1 MRREDESARD
11 KGETTRQD
19 RPRDSDLS
27 DSFSRVPEC
36 TTTGDNGA
44 AELQNRAMDTL
55 LQLGATVE
63 SATNVVDKI
72 RGSDE

>member
-1 MRREDESARD
+1 MKAREIRSRLKGKVEPELLVCLTALAES
-11 KGETTRQD
+11 
-19 RPRDSDLS
+19 LS
-27 DSFSRVPEC
+27 AQQQEIM
-36 TTTGDNGA
+36 A
-44 AELQNRAMDTL
+44 LAELQNRAMDTL

>member
-1 MRREDESARD
+1 MKAREIKERLQGKADPEIVNWLTALAES
-11 KGETTRQD
+11 
-19 RPRDSDLS
+19 LS
-27 DSFSRVPEC
+27 AQQQEIM
-36 TTTGDNGA
+36 A
-44 AELQNRAMDTL
+44 LAELQNRAMDTL

>member
-1 MRREDESARD
+1 MKAREIRERLQGKADPEIVTCLTALAES
-11 KGETTRQD
+11 
-19 RPRDSDLS
+19 LS
-27 DSFSRVPEC
+27 SQQQEIM
-36 TTTGDNGA
+36 A
-44 AELQNRAMDTL
+44 LAELQNRAMDTL

>member
-1 MRREDESARD
+1 MKAREIMERLQGKTDPEIVTCLTALVES
-11 KGETTRQD
+11 
-19 RPRDSDLS
+19 LS
-27 DSFSRVPEC
+27 AQQQEIM
-36 TTTGDNGA
+36 A
-44 AELQNRAMDTL
+44 LAELQNRAMDTL

>member
-1 MRREDESARD
+1 MKAREIRERLQGKTDPEIVICLTALAES
-11 KGETTRQD
+11 
-19 RPRDSDLS
+19 LS
-27 DSFSRVPEC
+27 SQQQEIM
-36 TTTGDNGA
+36 A
-44 AELQNRAMDTL
+44 LAELQNRAMDTL

>member
-1 MRREDESARD
+1 MKAREIRERLQGKTDPEIVICLTALAES
-11 KGETTRQD
+11 
-19 RPRDSDLS
+19 LS
-27 DSFSRVPEC
+27 AQQQEIM
-36 TTTGDNGA
+36 A
-44 AELQNRAMDTL
+44 LAELQNRAMDTL

>member
-1 MRREDESARD
+1 MA
-11 KGETTRQD
+11 
-19 RPRDSDLS
+19 L
-27 DSFSRVPEC
+27 
-36 TTTGDNGA
+36 

>member
-1 MRREDESARD
+1 MKAREIRERLQGKADPEIVTCLTALAESLNAQQQ
-11 KGETTRQD
+11 EIMA
-19 RPRDSDLS
+19 L
-27 DSFSRVPEC
+27 
-36 TTTGDNGA
+36 